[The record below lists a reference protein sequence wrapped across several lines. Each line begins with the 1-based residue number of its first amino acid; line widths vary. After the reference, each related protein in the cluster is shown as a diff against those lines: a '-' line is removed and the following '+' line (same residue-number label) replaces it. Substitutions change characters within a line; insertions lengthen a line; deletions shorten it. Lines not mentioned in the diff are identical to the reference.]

1 MPVVTCVTATGD
13 LVTLHLPPGLHHPD
27 MAAVVDTLLQ
37 VDYILH
43 AGSTLQCLQAR
54 DYCSRLGL
62 PCRYDRLQFRLR
74 NTDYVLVQVADNDIP
89 SIVRR
94 NPGKRY
100 KQYIVDNRNFS
111 VDCAAAAAA
120 RAGAQ
125 TPTPGSPQPGP
136 PSRG

>member
-43 AGSTLQCLQAR
+43 AGSTLQCVQAR

-62 PCRYDRLQFRLR
+62 PCRYHRLQFRLR

-94 NPGKRY
+94 NPGKKRY
-100 KQYIVDNRNFS
+100 KQYIVHN
-111 VDCAAAAAA
+111 AA
-120 RAGAQ
+120 Q
-125 TPTPGSPQPGP
+125 LIVC
-136 PSRG
+136 

>member
-1 MPVVTCVTATGD
+1 MTTNRE
-13 LVTLHLPPGLHHPD
+13 LVTLHLPPGLHHRD

-37 VDYILH
+37 VGYILH
-43 AGSTLQCLQAR
+43 AGSTLQCVQAR

-100 KQYIVDNRNFS
+100 RQQIIDNVQYLDF
-111 VDCAAAAAA
+111 AAAAAA

-125 TPTPGSPQPGP
+125 TPTPGSPQPCP